1 MKVGLITFFLLI
13 FIQEKTQ
20 QKIDFQFAF
29 NANAIT
35 LNKTIPFLADSI
47 TFSKIAVYLSS
58 PEINFYQLVNAEND
72 KSLQLDFEEIGSN
85 TFYLGVD
92 SLTNS
97 NGAMGGDLDPTK
109 GMYWTWQSGYINVKI
124 EGKYSGCN
132 TRNNKFQFHLGG
144 YQNPFQTI
152 QKIESF
158 KMRYPRAGVSERK
171 SSTCSALVG
180 RTRRATSLPSS
191 NSINV
196 GHSFTLNERP
206 KRCPLPSSTLI

>member
-13 FIQEKTQ
+13 FIQAKTQ

-109 GMYWTWQSGYINVKI
+109 GMYWTWQTGYIHFKL
-124 EGKYSGCN
+124 EGNIICDSSRKSFEY
-132 TRNNKFQFHLGG
+132 HIGG
-144 YQNPFQTI
+144 Y
-152 QKIESF
+152 
-158 KMRYPRAGVSERK
+158 
-171 SSTCSALVG
+171 
-180 RTRRATSLPSS
+180 SS
-191 NSINV
+191 NDSSPFFV
-196 GHSFTLNERP
+196 GHKSIGNELQVTLDIYPAIQLAMKKEVFRIMSP
-206 KRCPLPSSTLI
+206 GKRSDQMAQAILSGISIK